1 MAAEARCVLNEENYG
16 KAIDKMIKYDS
27 TKPARIGLVG
37 TKEPCKCKRRLTAEK
52 WINKLMLKKPK
63 SKKVA

>member
-16 KAIDKMIKYDS
+16 KPINKMIKYDS
-27 TKPARIGLVG
+27 TKSARIGLIG
-37 TKEPCKCKRRLTAEK
+37 TNKPCECKRRSTAAK
-52 WINKLMLKKPK
+52 WVEKLMSKKPK